1 MRKVLKFIAVMK
13 KRIDK
18 INAKVGI
25 LNKIGLKARLLIL
38 VLPLLITSISVV
50 GFTSYSKAKETT
62 MSTIE
67 NRLKR
72 EVNITYE
79 IVANLAFAYVGDEA
93 GLNKRIEKVVLPKQA
108 SQLLNDGLAADFF
121 LIQNEKA
128 APLKISKNTKLK
140 IEKEVINKIKK
151 HNGNLIHEKIN
162 GTAYTIAYQD
172 IQELKGTYL
181 IVVPTEK
188 YMASINELADFTGLI
203 VIVSALIAS
212 LALIMLVRSLVKPLS
227 ILSSTMLRVNNG
239 NLSENIPIN
248 TSVPEIVSLINS
260 YHQMM
265 EQMIKMIKNINL
277 TTADLFT
284 TGEQLKVAS
293 EDVLLQNNQL
303 MESIKVVKCGAEQT
317 ATSSDENVVT
327 FQQMKNDIQLVLSNM
342 KYLFSS
348 ASDMNVSANKGNSRI
363 AEMIETM
370 DKFEN
375 EFEEM
380 TNTIIGVKDNSIT
393 ITKVVGIIQSIAEQ
407 TKLLA
412 LNATIEAARAGEAG
426 KGFAIVAKEVKK
438 LADQSSKA
446 TEDINES
453 IRQMESISEKA
464 SEEFKSMLVNIKSH
478 LRVAN
483 DSRESF
489 DDLMIEIEN
498 VNGKLS
504 NMRENLQHLENKL
517 PEIELSAEHFV
528 SVSQETLASAEQM
541 QEISDSQIEQITR
554 THEMGLKLTDL
565 STELAGS
572 TKQFKIT

>member
-13 KRIDK
+13 KRIDE

-79 IVANLAFAYVGDEA
+79 IVANLAFAYVGDET

-151 HNGNLIHEKIN
+151 HNGNLIHVKMD

-363 AEMIETM
+363 AEMIDTM
-370 DKFEN
+370 DKFEK